1 MIPKYRDRYYDMM
14 YNEESIDAGE
24 KLDRKRKRY
33 MIYSYYGV
41 VIGIEIIKIFLS
53 SYTTI
58 PEIFV
63 LLFCVSFLRK
73 LNQEMNDDQ
82 EPVKRSKVNW
92 NKVKDD
98 SFMYFLQQ
106 LLIALVGLVACVWE
120 VKDETFQFKTI
131 WMNYGSIINL
141 IVSLKYYMS
150 LEKLDGMFDE
160 KYF

>member
-1 MIPKYRDRYYDMM
+1 
-14 YNEESIDAGE
+14 
-24 KLDRKRKRY
+24 
-33 MIYSYYGV
+33 
-41 VIGIEIIKIFLS
+41 
-53 SYTTI
+53 
-58 PEIFV
+58 
-63 LLFCVSFLRK
+63 
-73 LNQEMNDDQ
+73 MNDDQ

-120 VKDETFQFKTI
+120 VKDETFQFKSI